1 MAALDC
7 AKPSARYASFVPY
20 VLRQWKWLL
29 TIFVLTALASGA
41 AALQPWPMK
50 LLVDYALDDVSLPA
64 TLRQALQTVGFSTS
78 PVALIL
84 FAAAASIAIFVLN
97 SIVTVA
103 LSTSWSVAGQR
114 MVYEVAG
121 DVFAHLQRLSLLFH
135 SRRRVGDSL
144 SRLTEDSWCIYS
156 LADGLLMAP
165 LQHTLTLAIM
175 IWIGFALDPLL
186 ASLAIA
192 VAPLLAASSW
202 YFGPRLKRRS
212 HLGRDAKSRLLSFVH
227 QTLGA
232 LPVVQAFATEKRNNW
247 QFQNLAG
254 NVIELE
260 QRGNLLG
267 STYGLVN
274 GLLTTT
280 GLAIV
285 LYVGATRVVSGEIPL
300 GTLLIFV
307 AYVRQMQGATGGLFQ
322 VFAKLKS
329 AQASI
334 ERLQEVLHCDDVVSE
349 PRNPLSLPATRDA
362 RSGHIQFENVTFGYE
377 PERAV
382 LKHITLEARPGEMIA
397 LVGATGA
404 GKSTL
409 VSLVPRFFDPWQGR
423 VTFDGIDIRQLKL
436 SALREAI
443 SIVLQE
449 PFLLPLTIAE
459 NIAYGRPDASTE
471 QIIEAAVA
479 ARADGFI
486 SRLPNGYDTPV
497 GEMGATLSLGEQQ
510 RLSVARALLKDA
522 PVLIL
527 DEPTSALD
535 AETETMLLDGIQ
547 RLMHGRTT
555 LTIAHRLSTIQRA
568 DRIAVLEQGRIIACG
583 DYAELAAG
591 GAFAQFIGQQLPHSS
606 EKVVA

>member
-1 MAALDC
+1 
-7 AKPSARYASFVPY
+7 
-20 VLRQWKWLL
+20 
-29 TIFVLTALASGA
+29 
-41 AALQPWPMK
+41 
-50 LLVDYALDDVSLPA
+50 
-64 TLRQALQTVGFSTS
+64 
-78 PVALIL
+78 
-84 FAAAASIAIFVLN
+84 
-97 SIVTVA
+97 
-103 LSTSWSVAGQR
+103 
-114 MVYEVAG
+114 
-121 DVFAHLQRLSLLFH
+121 
-135 SRRRVGDSL
+135 
-144 SRLTEDSWCIYS
+144 
-156 LADGLLMAP
+156 
-165 LQHTLTLAIM
+165 
-175 IWIGFALDPLL
+175 
-186 ASLAIA
+186 

-212 HLGRDAKSRLLSFVH
+212 QLGREAKSRLLSFVH

-232 LPVVQAFATEKRNNW
+232 LPVVQAFATETRNKR

-285 LYVGATRVVSGEIPL
+285 LYVGATRVVTGAIPL
-300 GTLLIFV
+300 GTLLVFV
-307 AYVRQMQGATGGLFQ
+307 AYARQMQGATGGLFQ

-334 ERLQEVLHCDDVVSE
+334 ERLQEVLHCDDVISE
-349 PRNPLSLPATRDA
+349 PRNPQSLPATRDS
-362 RSGHIQFENVTFGYE
+362 RSGHIRLEDVTFGYE
-377 PERAV
+377 AGRAV
-382 LKHITLEARPGEMIA
+382 LKDIMLEARPGEMIA